1 MQPLSTV
8 AVAPLATTT
17 TTSLNIMGAGIMSS
31 LGSLTTLSPAVF
43 ITLGAGVA
51 AVTGIAGV
59 ATAFITYKVVNHI
72 KATYNIAETTNPPTN
87 GLGLYKRVNQ
97 EVDKFDMLHEETI
110 DALFDKAE
118 KITVH
123 EKKSKKDYLRK
134 VENQKFLDESTDMP
148 PTLKKLLSG
157 HPRFDALHVSA
168 KNSLVDNMKKL
179 SAECE
184 ESKTK
189 TVLVEEINIIDEE
202 KPFSDTHQIQFY
214 DKKYNDAMIELRKRK
229 NISGKLTPAEYLFL
243 FAPQFYDGKL
253 FSDTYIRN
261 KIYLEEIFETIVKAA
276 DESEVFSTKFTKHF
290 YDSLET
296 DGVNHLNT
304 YFTTNLVKNMTLA
317 KGMQHTQKLQEHHWS
332 DRLRAIF
339 YKGYDYLWNEATKDE
354 NIFNVGGFFC
364 AEIKY
369 DETDSYINQSEGF
382 VSKKGIVP
390 SGGTIAESDST
401 AKLVSTDA
409 NYSYNPRSGGTMPG
423 GSTSGDG
430 GGIEVSLDTSSKVE
444 KVIAWRLFYTIL
456 SIHARAGFA
465 SHSDYYY
472 FNSRC
477 CTLCSEYNLDAQE
490 SYYTVLATMYAL
502 SRPRLARRVLGQ
514 AIDVVL
520 TTYSSTKGF
529 FSRLMDV

>member
-1 MQPLSTV
+1 MQPGLTA

-17 TTSLNIMGAGIMSS
+17 TSSLKIMGAGIMSS
-31 LGSLTTLSPAVF
+31 LGSLTTISPAVF

-87 GLGLYKRVNQ
+87 GLGLYTHVNQ
-97 EVDKFDMLHEETI
+97 QVDKFDMLHEETI

-148 PTLKKLLSG
+148 PTLKNLLSG
-157 HPRFDALHVSA
+157 QPRFDALHVSA

-184 ESKTK
+184 ESKT
-189 TVLVEEINIIDEE
+189 TMVLVEEINLIGEE
-202 KPFSDTHQIQFY
+202 QPTSVKQELEFY
-214 DKKYNDAMIELRKRK
+214 DKKFNDAMVELRKRK
-229 NISGKLTPAEYLFL
+229 SISGKLTPAEYLFL

-253 FSDTYIRN
+253 YSDTYIVN
-261 KIYLEEIFETIVKAA
+261 KTYLDAIFDDIVYAA
-276 DESEVFSTKFTKHF
+276 NESEVFGTKFTEHF
-290 YDSLET
+290 YGGLAR

-317 KGMQHTQKLQEHHWS
+317 KGMKHTQKLQEAHWS

-339 YKGYDYLWNEATKDE
+339 YKGYEFLWNEATKDGD
-354 NIFNVGGFFC
+354 IFNVGGFFC
-364 AEIKY
+364 AEIHY
-369 DETDSYINQSEGF
+369 GETDSYINQSEGF

-390 SGGTIAESDST
+390 SGGSITESDST
-401 AKLVSTDA
+401 AKLVSTDS
-409 NYSYNPRSGGTMPG
+409 NYSYNPRFGGTMPG
-423 GSTSGDG
+423 GPNSGDG
-430 GGIEVSLDTSSKVE
+430 GGIEVSLDTSAKVE

-456 SIHARAGFA
+456 SIHPRAGFA
-465 SHSDYYY
+465 TLSDYYY

-477 CTLCSEYNLDAQE
+477 NTLCIEYGLDAQE
-490 SYYTVLATMYAL
+490 SYYTVLATMFAL
-502 SRPRLARRVLGQ
+502 SRPRSSRRVLGQ